1 MKQSVFNLNTLKAH
15 PERNAFDLS
24 HNDVFSCAPG
34 MLLPIS
40 CTEVLPNEHYEI
52 NPQVFLRTMP
62 LNSAAYVRMR
72 QHVEFFFVPT
82 RVLLRQFPQF
92 VVGTKYPISSLDTLN
107 AFSESLPSVALSTL
121 RDVYEKLG
129 SSTDGLGIP
138 SKYGSLRLFDLL
150 GYGINSSRNINA
162 NTYPDKYSIDGSST
176 NLQTSPSL
184 SILRAAAY
192 QKVYQDYFR
201 NPYWEPADASIF
213 NFDDKFGQKLVSDV
227 KDDLDRLLNLFT
239 LRYRNW
245 TKDFFTSLQPQFQG
259 APFVTSNV
267 NMSNFM
273 TTDTS
278 SNGMNFL
285 PNTFLTDLR
294 SDLPS
299 KSSSSSDMAG
309 LSVLTTPSTQGALS
323 IPVHNIR
330 AAFALDKLY
339 RLQQQAGN
347 GSYGEQIRN
356 RFGFGG
362 VHDDWKSQYIGGSSA
377 PISIGEVITTANTVL
392 SSDDA
397 PLGQTGDIYGKAS
410 SVNDGK
416 FVFDTKEHGIILGIF
431 SVIPDADY
439 NSTQIDPHN
448 FKLNFEQFFQP
459 EFDRLGHQPLNTYF
473 LSCLA
478 PYSGSGQS
486 DTENKGWVQRVLGF
500 QNRYLEYKTGIDRV
514 HGQFCSGGSLSAWTA
529 PRNSGILSINSSY
542 YNLYSLKVSPK
553 ILNSICSVTFD
564 GTEKTDPIL
573 VDSHISIKAIRPMSV
588 SDEPLL

>member
-72 QHVEFFFVPT
+72 QHIEFFFVPT

-92 VVGTKYPISSLDTLN
+92 VVGTKYPISSIDTLN
-107 AFSESLPSVALSTL
+107 DFSKALPSVALSTL
-121 RDVYEKLG
+121 REIYEKHG
-129 SSTDGLGIP
+129 SSLDGLGIP
-138 SKYGSLRLFDLL
+138 SKYGTLRLYDLL
-150 GYGINSSRNINA
+150 GYGLNSSRNVNA
-162 NTYPDKYSIDGSST
+162 NTYPIQYNIDGSST
-176 NLQTSPSL
+176 NIQKSPCL

-192 QKVYQDYFR
+192 QKIYQDYYR
-201 NPYWEPADASIF
+201 NPFWEPVDASVF
-213 NFDDKFGQKLVSDV
+213 NFDDKYGLTLSSDV
-227 KDDLDRLLNLFT
+227 KEDRERLFRVFT

-245 TKDFFTSLQPQFQG
+245 TKDFFTSVQPQFQG
-259 APFVTSNV
+259 APFVTNDV
-267 NMSNFM
+267 NMDNFI
-273 TTDTS
+273 TAKS
-278 SNGMNFL
+278 FSNGNNFN
-285 PNTFLTDLR
+285 PSTVITGVNTDLVTKV
-294 SDLPS
+294 SQVSNLAALTVD
-299 KSSSSSDMAG
+299 SSTTMA
-309 LSVLTTPSTQGALS
+309 

-339 RLQQQAGN
+339 RLQQQSGN

-377 PISIGEVITTANTVL
+377 PISIGEVITTANTV
-392 SSDDA
+392 SADGTSD
-397 PLGQTGDIYGKAS
+397 LGFTGDIYGKAS
-410 SVNDGK
+410 SVADGR
-416 FVFDTKEHGIILGIF
+416 FTFDTKEHGIILGIF
-431 SVIPDADY
+431 SVVPDADY

-448 FKLNFEQFFQP
+448 FKLTFEQFFQP
-459 EFDRLGHQPLNTYF
+459 EFDRLGHQPLNSYF
-473 LSCLA
+473 LSSLA
-478 PYSGSGQS
+478 PYTGSSQS
-486 DTENKGWVQRVLGF
+486 DTESRGWVQRVLGF

-514 HGQFCSGGSLSAWTA
+514 HGQFCSGGSLSAWSA
-529 PRNSGILSINSSY
+529 PRNSGILTINSSY

-553 ILNSICSVTFD
+553 ILNSICSVSFD
-564 GTEKTDPIL
+564 GTETTDPIL

>member
-15 PERNAFDLS
+15 PERNAFDLT

-72 QHVEFFFVPT
+72 QHVEFFFVPA

-107 AFSESLPSVALSTL
+107 DFAKNIPSVSLATL
-121 RDVYEKLG
+121 RSLYELAG
-129 SSTDGLGIP
+129 DSSDGLGIP
-138 SKYGSLRLFDLL
+138 AKYGHLRLFDLL
-150 GYGINSSRNINA
+150 GYGLNSSRNINA
-162 NTYPDKYSIDGSST
+162 DTYPDTYVSAGTTQSSP
-176 NLQTSPSL
+176 QL
-184 SILRAAAY
+184 SILRFAAY
-192 QKVYQDYFR
+192 QKVYQDYYR

-213 NFDDKFGQKLVSDV
+213 NFDDKFGQTLSSSVAADKYRLFKLV
-227 KDDLDRLLNLFT
+227 T

-245 TKDFFTSLQPQFQG
+245 TKDFFTSVQPQFQG
-259 APFVTSNV
+259 APFVTNYV
-267 NMSNFM
+267 NMNDFM
-273 TTDTS
+273 TS
-278 SNGMNFL
+278 SSFLNGKNFVAGTNPNV
-285 PNTFLTDLR
+285 PNTTLPFDNRSASNMASLTVD
-294 SDLPS
+294 
-299 KSSSSSDMAG
+299 SSERM
-309 LSVLTTPSTQGALS
+309 S

-339 RLQQQAGN
+339 RLQQQSGN

-377 PISIGEVITTANTVL
+377 PISIGEVITTANTFD
-392 SSDDA
+392 SGE
-397 PLGQTGDIYGKAS
+397 PLGLTGDIYGKAS

-416 FVFDTKEHGIILGIF
+416 LVFDTKEHGFIMGIF
-431 SVIPDADY
+431 SVVPDADY

-448 FKLNFEQFFQP
+448 FKLTFEQFYQP
-459 EFDRLGHQPLNTYF
+459 EFDRLGHQPLNSYF
-473 LSCLA
+473 LSSLA
-478 PYSGSGQS
+478 PWTSAGQS
-486 DTENKGWVQRVLGF
+486 DTESKGWLQRILGF

-514 HGQFCSGGSLSAWTA
+514 HGQFCSNGSLSSWTA
-529 PRNSGILSINSSY
+529 PRNSGILTINSTY

-553 ILNSICSVTFD
+553 ILNSIVSVTFD
-564 GTEKTDPIL
+564 GSEDTDPIL
-573 VDSHISIKAIRPMSV
+573 VDSHISIKAVRPMSV

>member
-92 VVGTKYPISSLDTLN
+92 VVGTKYPISSLATLN
-107 AFSESLPSVALSTL
+107 DFAKDLPSVSLATL
-121 RDVYEKLG
+121 RSLYELEG
-129 SSTDGLGIP
+129 DSLDGLGIP
-138 SKYGSLRLFDLL
+138 AKFGHLRLFDLL
-150 GYGINSSRNINA
+150 GYGLNSSRNINA
-162 NTYPDKYSIDGSST
+162 NTYPDSYASAGTTQSS
-176 NLQTSPSL
+176 PKL
-184 SILRAAAY
+184 SILRFAAY
-192 QKVYQDYFR
+192 QKIYQDFYR

-213 NFDDKFGQKLVSDV
+213 NFDDKYGQTLSSSVAADKSRLFKLV
-227 KDDLDRLLNLFT
+227 T

-245 TKDFFTSLQPQFQG
+245 TKDFFTSAQPQFQG
-259 APFVTSNV
+259 APFVTSYV
-267 NMSNFM
+267 NMGDFMISPSSLNGKNFVPATVENVINTTLPFENKSASNLA
-273 TTDTS
+273 S
-278 SNGMNFL
+278 LASE
-285 PNTFLTDLR
+285 
-294 SDLPS
+294 
-299 KSSSSSDMAG
+299 SSDR
-309 LSVLTTPSTQGALS
+309 LS

-339 RLQQQAGN
+339 RLQQQSGN

-377 PISIGEVITTANTVL
+377 PISIGEVLTTANTF
-392 SSDDA
+392 SA
-397 PLGQTGDIYGKAS
+397 EGNEQLGLTGDIYGKAS
-410 SVNDGK
+410 SVNDTK
-416 FVFDTKEHGIILGIF
+416 FVFDTKEHGIIVGIF
-431 SVIPDADY
+431 SVVPDADY
-439 NSTQIDPHN
+439 NSSQIDPHN
-448 FKLNFEQFFQP
+448 FKLTFEQFFQP
-459 EFDRLGHQPLNTYF
+459 EFDRLGHQPLNSYF

-478 PYSGSGQS
+478 PYTGSEQS
-486 DTENKGWVQRVLGF
+486 DTENKGWLQRVLGF

-529 PRNSGILSINSSY
+529 PRNSGILSINSTY
-542 YNLYSLKVSPK
+542 YNLYSFKVSPK
-553 ILNSICSVTFD
+553 ILNSICSVTYNGNED
-564 GTEKTDPIL
+564 TDPIL